1 MSFLLHFFIARYIY
15 QRELRKFKLTIM
27 RPIGFACQGR
37 EIAGAQCIKRQRA
50 ILCYLTLF
58 L

>member
-1 MSFLLHFFIARYIY
+1 MSFLLHFFIDIY

-27 RPIGFACQGR
+27 RPIGFARQGR
-37 EIAGAQCIKRQRA
+37 ERAGAQCIERQRA